1 MRTLFLLFCL
11 FVSMSLR
18 AQQPDSTTAL
28 PARDSAVSKKAAKMQ
43 ARQQPAVAQ
52 ADTAQ
57 KVIVLPDST
66 MPAKAHKQGFVGRFF
81 TKKYP
86 DPRKAALLSVVLP
99 GTGQMYNRKWWKVP
113 IVYAGLGGLTWLEIR
128 NANNYREARD
138 NYKWL
143 VDGDPNTNV
152 IPDFE
157 GVDATSMKNYRD
169 VLRRYLEQSSLIL
182 GLAYLLTATDA
193 YVDAHLSHFDVSEDL
208 SMKLVPNAQTT
219 YGMGLAFGVGVQL
232 EFGGPKKARKPVPV
246 SSFVQ
251 P

>member
-1 MRTLFLLFCL
+1 MRTLFLLFGFFL
-11 FVSMSLR
+11 SITLR
-18 AQQPDSTTAL
+18 AQQPDSASTL
-28 PARDSAVSKKAAKMQ
+28 PARDSVVSKKAAKMQ
-43 ARQQPAVAQ
+43 ARQQPAVAR
-52 ADTAQ
+52 ADTAGTT
-57 KVIVLPDST
+57 ILLPDT
-66 MPAKAHKQGFVGRFF
+66 ILPAGTHKQGFVGRFF

-99 GTGQMYNRKWWKVP
+99 GAGQMYNRKWWKLP

-152 IPDFE
+152 IPDYE
-157 GVDATSMKNYRD
+157 GVDATSLKNYRD

-193 YVDAHLSHFDVSEDL
+193 YVDAHLSRFDVSEDL
-208 SMKLVPNAQTT
+208 SMKVIPSTQST

-232 EFGGPKKARKPVPV
+232 EFGGPKKPNKPVPMRY
-246 SSFVQ
+246 FIQ